1 MNMLRRGEEDG
12 MDTED
17 VTVTTYGQQE
27 QKNRREPH

>member
-1 MNMLRRGEEDG
+1 MNMLRRGEEGD